1 MKRIVAALFSVL
13 LLGANA
19 GTQCSSP
26 ISRFH
31 GEDAYTID
39 GRNVMTVLY
48 DGTQSLRVRPDGT
61 DLRFENVIHYTK
73 RLGSHVRHKTARVVR
88 LLTPDLREIRTS
100 LNQDEDSLSLLDQP
114 FAARID
120 AKTLAALAG
129 LQQAIPF
136 TASSPLGGA
145 PLHGTLRSADMP
157 ERAPAGGVRVA
168 FTASGPM
175 RGPLPELPTASIDG
189 TISLVGTAE
198 YDATGALVRLRSRL
212 QIHGVLAASGQSGP
226 IEILFMR
233 RFAPDCLP
241 VPATSASPT
250 PKRGKPTRSP

>member
-1 MKRIVAALFSVL
+1 MKPILGALFSLL
-13 LLGANA
+13 LLGVHAA
-19 GTQCSSP
+19 TPCSSP
-26 ISRFH
+26 LSRFR

-48 DGTQSLRVRPDGT
+48 SGTQSLTVRPDGPN
-61 DLRFENVIHYTK
+61 LRLENVIEYTK
-73 RLGSHVRHKTARVVR
+73 TLGSRVHHKTARVVR

-129 LQQAIPF
+129 LKQSIPF

-145 PLHGTLRSADMP
+145 PLHGTLRAAGML
-157 ERAPAGGVRVA
+157 EKIAAGGVRVA

-175 RGPLPELPTASIDG
+175 RGPLPELPTASING

-198 YDATGALVRLRSRL
+198 YDAAGALVRLRSRL
-212 QIHGVLAASGQSGP
+212 RIHGVLAASGQSGP
-226 IEILFMR
+226 IEILYVR
-233 RFAPDCLP
+233 RFAPDCS
-241 VPATSASPT
+241 PAPETSASPT
-250 PKRGKPTRSP
+250 PIPSP